1 MSLGIFKKAF
11 STVQI
16 DNLKSYFNSVFAP
29 LPNYK
34 IYRAL
39 MNQSSGNAP
48 TATILENT
56 FEVKYGRIAWTRV
69 DKGIYYGTLTGVFT
83 TSKLF
88 LPNPSVFL
96 PNQNAANGSFI
107 LRSTSFDSLGTY
119 SINRKSDDILELRS
133 YNAVGPGA
141 IDDSILNNAPIE
153 IIVYN

>member
-16 DNLKSYFNSVFAP
+16 DNLKSYFSSIFAP

-34 IYRAL
+34 IYKVL
-39 MNQSSGNAP
+39 ISQSGENAP
-48 TATILENT
+48 TVTILENT
-56 FEVKYGRIAWTRV
+56 LGNIVWTRNST
-69 DKGIYYGTLTGVFT
+69 GTYLGTLTGVFT

-107 LRSTSFDSLGTY
+107 LRDVSFASTGAY
-119 SINRKSDDILELRS
+119 SINRKTNDILEIRS
-133 YNAVGPGA
+133 YNAVGSGA
-141 IDDSILNNAPIE
+141 IADEILNNAPIE

>member
-16 DNLKSYFNSVFAP
+16 DNLKSYFSSIFAP

-34 IYRAL
+34 VYRAL
-39 MNQSSGNAP
+39 ATQSGTSAP
-48 TATILENT
+48 TMTILENT
-56 FEVKYGRIAWTRV
+56 FEAKYGRIVWTFV

-88 LPNPSVFL
+88 LLNPSGS
-96 PNQNAANGSFI
+96 GSFI
-107 LRSTSFDSLGTY
+107 LRSTSFDSIGTY
-119 SINRKSDDILELRS
+119 SINRKSDNILELRS
-133 YNAVGPGA
+133 YNSTLNQL
-141 IDDSILNNAPIE
+141 DNSILNNAPIE

>member
-16 DNLKSYFNSVFAP
+16 DNLKSYFSSIFAP

-56 FEVKYGRIAWTRV
+56 FEAKYGRIAWTRV

-88 LPNPSVFL
+88 LPNPSGS
-96 PNQNAANGSFI
+96 GSFI
-107 LRSTSFDSLGTY
+107 LRSTSFDSTGTY
-119 SINRKSDDILELRS
+119 SINRKSDNILELRS
-133 YNAVGPGA
+133 YNAVGSGA
-141 IDDSILNNAPIE
+141 LDDSILNNAPIE